1 MQSFIEAKSS
11 LALVFSVHVMLQVRR
26 PYCCDIYIVFSGWMR
41 SGWLQQFFI
50 EHHDGIANRKLS
62 MYFRRCWEL
71 GRGSPVQIDGPTW
84 NIALHFSSHFFWTS
98 WWLTTLEP
106 PIMLSSCH
114 CSVSFINSLKYIIV
128 ISRTTENNMLPS
140 NKDSPEI
147 HTSDFWIA
155 II

>member
-26 PYCCDIYIVFSGWMR
+26 PCCCDIYIVFSDWMR
-41 SGWLQQFFI
+41 SRWLQQFFI
-50 EHHDGIANRKLS
+50 EHHDGITDRKLS

-84 NIALHFSSHFFWTS
+84 NIALHFSSHFVLGHPDDWRHWNRRLCF
-98 WWLTTLEP
+98 LVVIVLY
-106 PIMLSSCH
+106 LSSTVKVSH
-114 CSVSFINSLKYIIV
+114 CN
-128 ISRTTENNMLPS
+128 SRTTENNMLPS